1 MSCDTVLSDISDQDD
16 PWLDEPEAPTFPC
29 MAGESRSGLRIE

>member
-1 MSCDTVLSDISDQDD
+1 MSCDKVLSDISDQDD

-29 MAGESRSGLRIE
+29 TAGESRSGLRIG